1 MKNQI
6 IKISRILLLLLF
18 IAACSPQ
25 ELDDYG
31 LENISSLTDDQVSFT
46 QTVSPTSDNVITFA
60 STTQIPTNGVYTMRW
75 DLGNGAS
82 GNKATATGVYPFAGD
97 YTVTLSIH
105 FPDGS
110 IAKKSQVVSFADNDY
125 SLVDTP
131 VYRNLTG
138 GADDADGKTWVF
150 DQYNN
155 FVAEVAN
162 ALAPLKAEYPE
173 PDRGAAYA
181 ITGHMGLGPQGS
193 RGQSWWGAA
202 ANDKLTWEM
211 YSSKFTFIQNG
222 VQLKIVK
229 DGNEGYGRKASSAS
243 VGGFTVTG
251 DSGDDAF
258 FTYSGGDY
266 TFSIDE
272 SGKFPTVTLTGNAY
286 MGYYCGSQVY
296 EIIYQ
301 TDKVMALRV
310 NNTVESQDWV
320 FIYCLEELNVEAP
333 PAPKELRAIPLNEN
347 FEGDE
352 ILTFKQDDM
361 GGAAKSAVIGNPVP
375 LPINESE
382 NVYRYWKSTG
392 FYSNLSFTAP
402 DYKFDLTTQHKVRVK
417 VFIPSFNDYTTE
429 NTVAGEWIANKK
441 LLPQL
446 AIKLQDG
453 DHPAPWEGQTEIVK
467 PNLEM
472 DKWLELEF
480 DFSAVANREDY
491 DRIVIQF
498 GAEGH
503 AGSGFFYIDD
513 FEFGE

>member
-1 MKNQI
+1 MKNK
-6 IKISRILLLLLF
+6 IKQLTWILLL
-18 IAACSPQ
+18 ITITACSPQ

-31 LENISSLTDDQVSFT
+31 LDNMATLTDDQVTFT
-46 QTVSPTSDNVITFA
+46 QTVSTASDNMITFS
-60 STTQIPTNGVYTMRW
+60 STTQLPANGVYTFRW
-75 DLGNGAS
+75 DLGNGAT
-82 GNKATATGVYPFAGD
+82 GNKTTATGIYPFAGE

-110 IAKKSQVVSFADNDY
+110 VAKKSVVVSLAENDF

-155 FVAEVAN
+155 FAAEVAA
-162 ALAPLKAEYPE
+162 ALAPLKAEYPALE
-173 PDRGAAYA
+173 QGDAYA

-202 ANDKLTWEM
+202 ANDKQAWEL
-211 YSSKFTFIQNG
+211 YSTKFTFIQNG

-229 DGNEGYGRKASSAS
+229 EGNEGYGRRASAAS
-243 VGGFTVTG
+243 VGGFDVH
-251 DSGDDAF
+251 DIVVDDAF

-272 SGKFPTVTLTGNAY
+272 SGKFPVMTLSDNAY
-286 MGYYCGSQVY
+286 MGYYCGNQEY

-301 TDKVMALRV
+301 TEEVMALKV
-310 NNTVESQDWV
+310 DNYTEGQDWV
-320 FIYCLEELNVEAP
+320 FVYCLEELNVAAP
-333 PAPKELRAIPLNEN
+333 PVVKELKTIPLSED
-347 FEGDE
+347 FEGE
-352 ILTFKQDDM
+352 TILTLKQDDM
-361 GGAAKSAVIGNPVP
+361 GGAARSAVIGNPVP
-375 LPINESE
+375 LPINESSK
-382 NVYRYWKSTG
+382 VYRYWKSTG

-402 DYKFDLTTQHKVRVK
+402 DYKFDLTTQNKIRVK

-429 NTVAGEWIANKK
+429 NAVAGSWIANNK

-446 AIKLQDG
+446 AVKLQDG
-453 DHPAPWEGQTEIVK
+453 DHPAPWEGQKEIVK
-467 PNLEM
+467 ANLEM

-480 DFSAVANREDY
+480 DFSEVAGREDY

-503 AGSGFFYIDD
+503 AGPGFFYFDD
-513 FEFGE
+513 FTFAE